1 MPIPETKIINFDD
14 VSESHNFLSAMLGEA
29 VRQLGG
35 TMKASLG
42 VLNGT
47 GGMMLEIDEETGDV
61 TLTVSDEETTLAMR
75 ELKHQGRSA

>member
-14 VSESHNFLSAMLGEA
+14 VSEAHNFLSAMLGEA

-35 TMKASLG
+35 RMKASLG

-47 GGMMLEIDEETGDV
+47 GGMMLEIDEETGVV
-61 TLTVSDEETTLAMR
+61 TVTASDEETTLAMR
-75 ELKHQGRSA
+75 ELKQQGHSG